1 MVVGQDD
8 HLSLLREL
16 TERLEDPL
24 RAGLIGLKEDV
35 VEDDWNWA
43 RRSDVA
49 LDRSDT
55 QREEQLLA
63 RTGAHL
69 RNPLEHAVAL
79 PAHEDGIALVVD
91 VDEQLSEAAER
102 EAAEELVGPRQK
114 WVLMKAAIALDGA
127 SNDRRGQLGLRV
139 LHRNFLDARPRK

>member
-16 TERLEDPL
+16 AERLEDPL

-43 RRSDVA
+43 RRGYVT

-69 RNPLEHAVAL
+69 RDPLEHAVAL
-79 PAHEDGIALVVD
+79 PAHEDGIALVID
-91 VDEQLSEAAER
+91 IHKQLSKAAER
-102 EAAEELVGPRQK
+102 E
-114 WVLMKAAIALDGA
+114 
-127 SNDRRGQLGLRV
+127 S
-139 LHRNFLDARPRK
+139 